1 MLSSTP
7 QTEKTDAELVA
18 LSLKD
23 SDHFYYL
30 IKRYEEKL
38 ARYIFRLSG
47 LSLETR
53 EDILQEVFI
62 KAYRNLND
70 FKPNANFSSWIY
82 RITHNEVMN
91 YFRKNRLKQIS
102 LETTDQDAK
111 QLINILESEVNI
123 QKDLQEQEMIEKVQ
137 AILKNL
143 PLHYREALILYYLEE
158 KSYSEISSIL
168 RKPMGTIATLLNR
181 AKKQFEQAAI
191 RQKITAYI
199 TT

>member
-1 MLSSTP
+1 MLSSS
-7 QTEKTDAELVA
+7 QYVEKNDAELVA
-18 LSLKD
+18 LSIKD
-23 SDHFYYL
+23 PEHFYYL
-30 IKRYEEKL
+30 IKRYEDKL
-38 ARYIFRLSG
+38 DRYIFRLSG
-47 LSLETR
+47 LFLQAR

-70 FKPNANFSSWIY
+70 FKPDASFSSWIY

-102 LETTDQDAK
+102 LETSDQDAK
-111 QLINILESEVNI
+111 QLINILESEVDVH
-123 QKDLQEQEMIEKVQ
+123 QGLQEQEIIEKVQ

-143 PLHYREALILYYLEE
+143 PLHYREALVLYYLEE
-158 KSYSEISSIL
+158 KSYSEISAIL
-168 RKPMGTIATLLNR
+168 RKPMGTVATLLNR
-181 AKKQFEQAAI
+181 AKKQFEQAAV